1 MGTYNQVEREKYCRP
16 VRKASLI
23 TLTILQ
29 LRFVTQQVH
38 LGQRP
43 LPVESYISP
52 SIDVPRFVNSRKRL
66 AGSKSEI
73 QQIRPQINLGGDIA
87 TVNDGKRTES
97 TDGNLHCNFTLQS
110 NVSTVTYDKADA
122 ERNEPK
128 LLVSFHA
135 IICHKCD
142 SSCD

>member
-1 MGTYNQVEREKYCRP
+1 MGAYNQVERKKYCRP
-16 VRKASLI
+16 VRNASLI

-73 QQIRPQINLGGDIA
+73 QQIRPQIYLGADIA

-97 TDGNLHCNFTLQS
+97 TEGNLPCNFTLES
-110 NVSTVTYDKADA
+110 NVATATYDEADA
-122 ERNEPK
+122 QRVEPK
-128 LLVSFHA
+128 LPVSFNA
-135 IICHKCD
+135 I
-142 SSCD
+142 SLP